1 MRTTPP
7 CVLESVS
14 VMPFT
19 VRLNIGRTAFHAISV
34 PFEELL
40 FTFDEEDDSDFAE
53 DEVSALLEEDSSE
66 ELDAITEL
74 LLDSSLLLR
83 MTSEE
88 ELLAGICD
96 ELDSASELLDST
108 GVELEDSTLELLDWE
123 LLESPYLE

>member
-19 VRLNIGRTAFHAISV
+19 ERLNIGRIAFHAISV

-40 FTFDEEDDSDFAE
+40 FAFDDEDDSGFVE

-96 ELDSASELLDST
+96 ELDSTDDDETDEDDS
-108 GVELEDSTLELLDWE
+108 VLELLDCE
-123 LLESPYLE
+123 LLDNPYFE

>member
-19 VRLNIGRTAFHAISV
+19 ERLNIGRIAFHAISV

-40 FTFDEEDDSDFAE
+40 FAFDDEDDSGFVE

-74 LLDSSLLLR
+74 LLDSSLLDESIG
-83 MTSEE
+83 T
-88 ELLAGICD
+88 ELEDSISD
-96 ELDSASELLDST
+96 ELDSISELLDST
-108 GVELEDSTLELLDWE
+108 GVELDDSALELLDSE
-123 LLESPYLE
+123 LLDIPYFE

>member
-19 VRLNIGRTAFHAISV
+19 ERLNIGRIAFHAISV

-40 FTFDEEDDSDFAE
+40 FTFDEEDDSGFAE

-74 LLDSSLLLR
+74 LLDSSLLDESIG
-83 MTSEE
+83 T
-88 ELLAGICD
+88 ELEDSISD
-96 ELDSASELLDST
+96 ELDSTSELLDST
-108 GVELEDSTLELLDWE
+108 GVDLDDSALELLDCE
-123 LLESPYLE
+123 LLDSPYLE

>member
-1 MRTTPP
+1 MRTTPL

-19 VRLNIGRTAFHAISV
+19 ERLNIGRIAFHAISV

-40 FTFDEEDDSDFAE
+40 FAFDDEDDSGFVE

-74 LLDSSLLLR
+74 LLDSSLLDESIG
-83 MTSEE
+83 T
-88 ELLAGICD
+88 ELEDSISD
-96 ELDSASELLDST
+96 ELDSTSELLDST

-123 LLESPYLE
+123 LLESPYFE

>member
-19 VRLNIGRTAFHAISV
+19 ERLNIGRIAFHAISV

-40 FTFDEEDDSDFAE
+40 FAFDEEDDLASFEE
-53 DEVSALLEEDSSE
+53 DSGLTDDEDSSE

-88 ELLAGICD
+88 ELLAGACD
-96 ELDSASELLDST
+96 ELDSTSELLDST
-108 GVELEDSTLELLDWE
+108 GVELDDSALELLDSE
-123 LLESPYLE
+123 LLDNSYFE